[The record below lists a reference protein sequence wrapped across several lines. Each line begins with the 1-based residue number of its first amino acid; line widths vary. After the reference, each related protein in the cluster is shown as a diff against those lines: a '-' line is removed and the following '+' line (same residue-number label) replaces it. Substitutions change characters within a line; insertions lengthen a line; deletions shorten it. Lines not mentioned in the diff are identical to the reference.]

1 MLVLYI
7 TPLEIAFRPLDDT
20 SSGWDII
27 NWAMV
32 VVFAAD
38 IAVTFRTA
46 YYTDGH
52 FEKDPTVIFWNYLQ
66 VLCCAELAVP
76 ATVVTLVA
84 VVEQG
89 WFAMDLIATFPF
101 DVVVLLALGP
111 TSPNDRALTHFPRFV
126 RFLRLVRGL
135 VVSFGD
141 RPPNASLMCPLYLSV
156 VTRQSPLDVLCQIR
170 LTRMLR
176 VYDARQ
182 MTSVLSEAGMFA
194 TWLGRMSGIAFWVSV
209 RPPRAAAVTDCCS
222 AVDTPPVA
230 AAYWPLHSMWVVL
243 FG

>member
-66 VLCCAELAVP
+66 VLCSCRAGGTLTYL
-76 ATVVTLVA
+76 ATVVTLCGCCGA
-84 VVEQG
+84 G
-89 WFAMDLIATFPF
+89 
-101 DVVVLLALGP
+101 
-111 TSPNDRALTHFPRFV
+111 
-126 RFLRLVRGL
+126 LVRHGL
-135 VVSFGD
+135 DSHLPVRCGSA
-141 RPPNASLMCPLYLSV
+141 P
-156 VTRQSPLDVLCQIR
+156 R
-170 LTRMLR
+170 L
-176 VYDARQ
+176 
-182 MTSVLSEAGMFA
+182 
-194 TWLGRMSGIAFWVSV
+194 
-209 RPPRAAAVTDCCS
+209 RAY
-222 AVDTPPVA
+222 VA
-230 AAYWPLHSMWVVL
+230 K
-243 FG
+243 